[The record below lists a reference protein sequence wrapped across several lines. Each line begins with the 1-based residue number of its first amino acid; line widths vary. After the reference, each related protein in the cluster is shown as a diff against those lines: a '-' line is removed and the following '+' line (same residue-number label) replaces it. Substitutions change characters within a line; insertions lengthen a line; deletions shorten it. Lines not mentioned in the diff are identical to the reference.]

1 MNELL
6 SPLFWFTTATKLLAL
21 ILGAF
26 IVYLAYRGFR
36 RNRSRPL
43 FYVSVG
49 FALIT
54 LGTLVEGILY
64 VVVGSVASLTDLL
77 TAMAVGTVVTVLGF
91 FVIIYS
97 IYAVKD

>member
-1 MNELL
+1 MNELF

-21 ILGAF
+21 VLGTF

-43 FYVSVG
+43 FYVAVG

-54 LGTLVEGILY
+54 AGTMAEGVLY
-64 VVVGSVASLTDLL
+64 VIIGSELL
-77 TAMAVGTVVTVLGF
+77 TAIAVGTAVTVLGF
-91 FVIIYS
+91 LAIIYS
-97 IYAVKD
+97 IYSVKD

>member
-1 MNELL
+1 MFT
-6 SPLFWFTTATKLLAL
+6 PLFWFTTATKVLAL
-21 ILGAF
+21 VLGAF

-43 FYVSVG
+43 FYVAVG

-54 LGTLVEGILY
+54 AGTLAEGILY
-64 VVVGSVASLTDLL
+64 VILGSELL
-77 TAMAVGTVVTVLGF
+77 TALAVGTAVTVLGF
-91 FVIIYS
+91 LVIIYS